1 MPAGVK
7 LFDTHCHL
15 NDGEAFPD
23 PEATWS
29 EAQAAGVAYGCVVGV
44 DAEDSRGAISLA
56 ERLPGLHAIVGWH
69 PNHAHTLDDAGW
81 KEIEEMARHP
91 RVVAIGETGLD
102 AHWNYSTRSQQVAA
116 YQQHLRL
123 AEQLM
128 KPLVIHCRE
137 AVSDLLDVM
146 EARPPQVGFVFHC
159 FSGHADEAR
168 RVLDLGGYLGFDGPL
183 TYRKSDELRAMV
195 AGLPRDR
202 VLLETDAPWL
212 TPHPYRKERNRPA
225 LIAVI
230 NETLAH
236 VWGVAPEESARI
248 TTENGLRFFGLD

>member
-1 MPAGVK
+1 MPAGVT

-15 NDGEAFPD
+15 NDGDAFPD
-23 PEATWS
+23 PAATWA

-44 DAEDSRGAISLA
+44 EAADSRAAIALA
-56 ERLPGLHAIVGWH
+56 ERLPGLYAAVGWH
-69 PNHAHTLDDAGW
+69 PNQAQTLDEAGW
-81 KEIEEMARHP
+81 AEIEAVARHP

-116 YQQHLRL
+116 YERHVSL
-123 AEQLM
+123 AEQLG

-137 AVSDLLDVM
+137 AVPDLLAMM
-146 EARPPQVGFVFHC
+146 EARPPRVGFVFHC
-159 FSGHADEAR
+159 FSGNSDEAR
-168 RVLDLGGYLGFDGPL
+168 RVLELGGYLGFDGPL
-183 TYRKSDELRAMV
+183 TYRRNDELRAMV

-225 LIAVI
+225 LVAVV
-230 NETLAH
+230 NETLAEI
-236 VWGVAPEESARI
+236 WGVAPEESARI